1 MAALHSGQH
10 GFTFFEALI
19 VLVILG
25 IALAMGVPTLQDSI
39 LRSRVVNDTGSLLTT
54 LIYAR
59 NQAITGGNNVVVCA
73 SSDKTTCTGSWD
85 QGWIVFRDDNADGA
99 LQPASETILRKHGGL
114 DKVTVTPSTTAT
126 TNTKVGFTSRG
137 YTTANAGYKFKFCGP
152 GTNGTW
158 HGREID
164 LLNTGRAVRVPTST
178 TVSCP

>member
-1 MAALHSGQH
+1 MAAQRYGQH

-39 LRSRVVNDTGSLLTT
+39 LRSRVVNDAGSFLTT

-59 NQAITGGNNVVVCA
+59 TQAITGGNNVVVCA
-73 SSDKTTCTGSWD
+73 SSDKTTCTGNWK
-85 QGWIVFRDDNADGA
+85 QGWIVYRDDNADGA
-99 LQPASETILRKHGGL
+99 LDNNETILRKHGGL
-114 DKVTVTPSTTAT
+114 DKVTVTPLTAMT
-126 TNTKVGFTSRG
+126 APYSVGFTSQG
-137 YTTANAGYKFKFCGP
+137 YTTTNAGNTFKFCGP

-158 HGREID
+158 HGREIH
-164 LLNTGRAVRVPTST
+164 LLNTGRAVRMPPST